1 MKILNKTLS
10 YRKLMF
16 SIICLLLIS
25 CDSDFRSHDGEGIEL
40 DSAKVIE
47 QSLVHVFRTNQFA
60 PTYYTQPIKIVRSPN
75 IPANL
80 DFSINE
86 KKCTLVDKPT
96 EFYNDVFKPIPY
108 VKVEK
113 LKFNTIE
120 SAEVDLVFPAT
131 GHWFMLKLKKDNNTN
146 WKVVKM
152 QEATI

>member
-1 MKILNKTLS
+1 MKILNKILS
-10 YRKLMF
+10 YWKVMF
-16 SIICLLLIS
+16 PIIWLLLIS
-25 CDSDFRSHDGEGIEL
+25 CDPNFRSHDGEGIEL

-47 QSLVHVFRTNQFA
+47 QSLVHVFRTNTFA

-75 IPANL
+75 VPANL
-80 DFSINE
+80 DLSIKG
-86 KKCTLVDKPT
+86 KKCELVDKPT

-131 GHWFMLKLKKDNNTN
+131 GHWFMFELKKESRTK